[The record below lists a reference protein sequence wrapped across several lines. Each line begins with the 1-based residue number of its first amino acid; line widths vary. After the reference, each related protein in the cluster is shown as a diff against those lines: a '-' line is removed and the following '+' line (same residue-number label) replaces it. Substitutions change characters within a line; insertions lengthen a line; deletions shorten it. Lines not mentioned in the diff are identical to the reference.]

1 MKRFILLFLLFS
13 ILISPVCA
21 QKAQDDAITFTVDKN
36 WGLAIGEAIASDLI
50 LLGINRYVRNAPYAY
65 ITWDSMY
72 ENLTN
77 PWVWDQDEFSV
88 NQLGHP
94 YQGSFYFI
102 AGRANNLSY
111 WESYVPTVIGSVFWE
126 IFMETEKPSIN
137 DFIVTTYSG
146 AAVGE
151 MLHRLFLEAEDN
163 DSWLSLALSPMG
175 ALNLAITGKP
185 AMRVNEK
192 IESLYVG
199 FNLGTTVSFREI
211 ENELNFQEVED
222 VPITAGAALGL
233 VYGESYGHETTVPF
247 TNFELQMQFDWNRY
261 YYSLSLFSSGLL
273 WSIAP
278 PWNEKNADTTFGIS
292 QHYDVILSEDLW
304 YNANSI
310 GATIKQ
316 RVYLTEKTN
325 LNWSLHLNWLILGAS
340 EYYYFISEEIGKP
353 STGEERRDYD
363 LSTGENLKF
372 YLSVGNNKM
381 GTFSFWSIFNG
392 MHTIAGAVP
401 EEGSPG
407 FSLISIIGFS
417 YEHQL
422 KSEKYLLG
430 WANTLYHKTGFYSN
444 SNNVTN
450 LNAYSSLYFKIK
462 YK

>member
-1 MKRFILLFLLFS
+1 MKRIVLFCFLLSMVF
-13 ILISPVCA
+13 SPVVA
-21 QKAQDDAITFTVDKN
+21 QTAQDDAITFKVDKN

-50 LLGINRYVRNAPYAY
+50 LLGINRYVRNASYAY

-102 AGRANNLSY
+102 AGRANNLTY

-151 MLHRLFLEAEDN
+151 MLHRLFLEAENN
-163 DSWLSLALSPMG
+163 DSWLALALSPMG
-175 ALNLAITGKP
+175 TLNVAITGKP

-192 IESLYVG
+192 IESLSVG
-199 FNLGTTVSFREI
+199 FSLGSVVSFREI
-211 ENELNFQEVED
+211 ENQLQLQEVED
-222 VPITAGAALGL
+222 FPVTLGASLGL
-233 VYGESYGHETTVPF
+233 VYGKPYGHETNTPY
-247 TNFELQMQFDWNRY
+247 THFELQTQFDWNRY
-261 YYSLSLFSSGLL
+261 YHSFSFFSNGLL

-278 PWNEKNADTTFGIS
+278 PWNEKNAVTTFGIS
-292 QHYDVILSEDLW
+292 QHYDVIISEDLW

-316 RVYLTEKTN
+316 KVYLPKETQF
-325 LNWSLHLNWLILGAS
+325 NWSLHVNWLILGSS

-353 STGEERRDYD
+353 ETGEERRDYD
-363 LSTGENLKF
+363 LSTGENVKF
-372 YLSVGNNKM
+372 HLSIGNEKF
-381 GTFSFWSIFNG
+381 GTFSLWSILNG
-392 MHTIAGAVP
+392 MHTIAGSVP
-401 EEGSPG
+401 ENGSPG
-407 FSLISIIGFS
+407 FTLISITGFS
-417 YEHQL
+417 YEYQL
-422 KSEKYLLG
+422 TPNKYILG
-430 WANTLYHKTGFYSN
+430 VSSSLYQKTGFYTQA
-444 SNNVTN
+444 NNVTN
-450 LNAYSSLYFKIK
+450 LNDYTSVYFKIK